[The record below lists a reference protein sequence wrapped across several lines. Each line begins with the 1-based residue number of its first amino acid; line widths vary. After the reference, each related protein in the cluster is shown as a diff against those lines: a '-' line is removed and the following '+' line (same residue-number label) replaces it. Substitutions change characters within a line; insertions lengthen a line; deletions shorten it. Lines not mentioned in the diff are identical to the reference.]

1 MPMLHLGVQCRYHRA
16 RMTHYLQWELS
27 VKRLA
32 QDWRSDDPVAVLYT
46 DEYPTWV
53 PLPNTTW
60 ASDAEMACYTAQI
73 DYSLLGVDTEIGTKW
88 QHVSGLKYANNRI
101 DSIYCTAEIANG
113 ASKASNIQ
121 VHNGDSCGRCGRQ
134 FS

>member
-1 MPMLHLGVQCRYHRA
+1 MGVECKAVGIGH
-16 RMTHYLQWELS
+16 
-27 VKRLA
+27 
-32 QDWRSDDPVAVLYT
+32 SDDPVAVLCT

-53 PLPNTTW
+53 PLPNTTRPF
-60 ASDAEMACYTAQI
+60 SAQI
-73 DYSLLGVDTEIGTKW
+73 DYSLLGVDTESGTKW